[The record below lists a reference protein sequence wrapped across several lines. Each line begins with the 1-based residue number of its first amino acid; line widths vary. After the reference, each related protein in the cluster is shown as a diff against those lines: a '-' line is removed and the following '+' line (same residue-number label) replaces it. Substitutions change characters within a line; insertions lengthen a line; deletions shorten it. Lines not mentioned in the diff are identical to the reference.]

1 MQIKVSFNYTKLKY
15 LKYLEF
21 SLATLI
27 IPNQIMS

>member
-1 MQIKVSFNYTKLKY
+1 MQVKVYFDYAELKY